1 MSRVYP
7 LLCLFALAASAK
19 DDVEALLRRVRTL
32 VENGR
37 AREALELAERS
48 DLDASPLHRLARAE
62 AARATAGEIQRG
74 EGHGAAVDF
83 LEGYLDHKLTV
94 VAYGETCAWAG
105 EELRGIETL
114 RARRIPIELGLASEL
129 HLLSLIGRFD
139 EAVTRATEEG
149 WIEAADWYRAHADLD
164 ARLGSR
170 ARRGVWVSAV
180 AGALILLGALA
191 LFRLARR
198 AETSKERSEA

>member
-1 MSRVYP
+1 MIRTLL
-7 LLCLFALAASAK
+7 LLCVIALAARAQEEA
-19 DDVEALLRRVRTL
+19 EALLGRVRAL
-32 VENGR
+32 VESGL
-37 AREALELAERS
+37 AREALDMAERS
-48 DLDASPLHRLARAE
+48 DQDASPLHRLARAE

-94 VAYGETCAWAG
+94 VAYGESCAWAG

-114 RARRIPIELGLASEL
+114 RARGVPTELGLASEL
-129 HLLSLIGRFD
+129 YLLSLLGRFE

-149 WIEAADWYRAHADLD
+149 WIEAADWYRAGAELD

-170 ARRGVWVSAV
+170 ARRGIWVSAV
-180 AGALILLGALA
+180 AGALILLAAFA

-198 AETSKERSEA
+198 AETATARSEA

>member
-1 MSRVYP
+1 MTRTLA
-7 LLCLFALAASAK
+7 LLCILSFAASAQ
-19 DDVEALLRRVRTL
+19 DGAENLLERVRAL
-32 VENGR
+32 VESGLG
-37 AREALELAERS
+37 REALELAERS

-62 AARATAGEIQRG
+62 AARATAGEIQRVQ
-74 EGHGAAVDF
+74 GHGAAVDF

-105 EELRGIETL
+105 EEVRGIETL
-114 RARRIPIELGLASEL
+114 RAREIPADLGLASEL
-129 HLLSLIGRFD
+129 YLLSLIGRVD

-149 WIEAADWYRAHADLD
+149 WIEAADWYRPGADLD

-180 AGALILLGALA
+180 AGALLLLAALL
-191 LFRLARR
+191 LFRLARW
-198 AETSKERSEA
+198 AENSTARSEA

>member
-19 DDVEALLRRVRTL
+19 DDAEALLRRVRSL

-83 LEGYLDHKLTV
+83 LEGYLDHRLTV

-105 EELRGIETL
+105 EELRGIDTL
-114 RARRIPIELGLASEL
+114 RARRTPSELGLASEL
-129 HLLSLIGRFD
+129 YLLSLLGRFE
-139 EAVTRATEEG
+139 EAVMRATQEG
-149 WIEAADWYRAHADLD
+149 WAEAAEWYRASADLH

-180 AGALILLGALA
+180 AGALILAAALA

-198 AETSKERSEA
+198 AETSTTRSAA